1 MVIMIVV
8 AEETSNVS
16 MYLIKGG
23 LKLIDQLFDLWAVL
37 RFNSQSLLF
46 IYLRRIQLYYTNF
59 FVSREAPE

>member
-59 FVSREAPE
+59 FVLREAPE